1 MARLRFKLCKANG
14 RGDRLLR
21 AADTRS
27 VPLFLMG
34 CAQASSLV
42 RAPPL
47 AESICILLVDSP
59 CHLSFVVFTFTPVA
73 RNGNRG
79 VIVGP
84 GNKKL
89 LGDFGIEVA

>member
-1 MARLRFKLCKANG
+1 MARLRFKLCKASG
-14 RGDRLLR
+14 TGDRFLR
-21 AADTRS
+21 VADTRS
-27 VPLFLMG
+27 VSLFLMR

-42 RAPPL
+42 WAPPL
-47 AESICILLVDSP
+47 AESICISLIDSP
-59 CHLSFVVFTFTPVA
+59 CHLSFAVFTFTPVV

-79 VIVGP
+79 VNVGP